1 MARVTDSPATPV
13 DDPRGDPE
21 QLRRVVADLLGRAP
35 MGEFE
40 VVLARPD
47 GTPAVLRN
55 APLLDDGRPMPT
67 TFWLADPAL
76 SKAIGTLE
84 ADGGVKAA
92 EAEIPA
98 GDIEATHR
106 RADARRTA
114 ELPPGHD
121 GPAPSGGVG
130 GTRQGVKCLHAHYA
144 NWLAG
149 DPDPI
154 GNWVDD
160 RLRAVGRAWEHARAQ
175 LPEPPPS
182 AGEGP

>member
-1 MARVTDSPATPV
+1 M
-13 DDPRGDPE
+13 
-21 QLRRVVADLLGRAP
+21 ADLLGRAP

-55 APLLDDGRPMPT
+55 APLLADGRPMPT
-67 TFWLADPAL
+67 TFWLADPRL

-84 ADGGVKAA
+84 ADGGVRAA

-98 GDIEATHR
+98 EDIEATHR
-106 RADARRTA
+106 RADARRSA
-114 ELPPGHD
+114 ELPADHD

-130 GTRQGVKCLHAHYA
+130 GTRRGVKCLHAHYA

-154 GNWVDD
+154 GAWVDD
-160 RLRAVGRAWEHARAQ
+160 RLRLVGRAWGHGRAE
-175 LPEPPPS
+175 LHDASS
-182 AGEGP
+182 AAGDA

>member
-1 MARVTDSPATPV
+1 MVGVTEPLAVSAPPAGV
-13 DDPRGDPE
+13 E
-21 QLRRVVADLLGRAP
+21 LRQIVADLLGRAP
-35 MGEFE
+35 MGEFS

-67 TFWLADPAL
+67 TFWLADPKL

-84 ADGGVKAA
+84 AEGGVKAA

-98 GDIEATHR
+98 DEIAATHA
-106 RADARRTA
+106 RADARRSA
-114 ELPPGHD
+114 ELPEGHD

-149 DPDPI
+149 DDDPI
-154 GNWVDD
+154 GAWVDA
-160 RLRAVGRAWEHARAQ
+160 RLAEVGRAWPHDRAV
-175 LPEPPPS
+175 S
-182 AGEGP
+182 S